1 MMQTLVAIA
10 IVVLLLVQTLAG
22 ATGVPVEEPLP
33 VGERVTRNVVCEKV
47 GRLPDYASTDCKTYY
62 VCTPNT
68 QGSLIAILSQ
78 CPSSSLFSL
87 EQLKCVPSA
96 DYSCPLTTI
105 EAEQTTT
112 TIPSTTTTMAT
123 TTKTPEPGF
132 ICPAAGRFANPQSFD
147 CGSYYLCTRNTDGSL
162 IAIVVTCPGTSI
174 FDPELAACVLA
185 PHFCAQ
191 ATVPTTETTIVTPGS
206 TVGDGFVCPDEGRYA
221 DLESS
226 DCSRYYMCLKSGG
239 AIVATPAVC
248 PLSTI
253 FSPIVRQCVD
263 KSTYACPSPTPAP
276 TTRPPFPTTTTPVV
290 IPTTTTPVAPVTTT
304 VVTPRPTIPI
314 IVPTTTTSRPV
325 ITTEV
330 TTLPTEAQTITVEVP
345 TTTTPAPVT
354 TTEVTPQ
361 PTIPIIVPTTT
372 TSKPITTTEVT
383 TPSTE
388 AQTITVEVPTT
399 TTPAPV
405 TTTEVTPQPTIP
417 IIVPTTAITTEVPT
431 TTEEEVTSTTS
442 VEVTTAEIDTT
453 PEATSASTT
462 EVTFPET
469 TTTDAGSTE
478 PTEQPTET
486 EPTSTTAATSETTVT
501 DTFESTTEFSEST
514 TEQTEEVTT
523 TDTPTITNVEQ
534 TTVSEPSTTSETTT
548 IEAESTTQEQSTSEE
563 LTTTD
568 IDISTSAELTT
579 TEPPTTISSTTTDAS
594 PDIFICPDE
603 GRYPDPKA
611 VACESYILCII
622 NTLGTLTPLTFECPP
637 TTIFSLIMKM
647 CVPATTY
654 NCGATPT
661 DPAPTVPTSTV
672 SSTTEP
678 GPIVTPRPFVC
689 PAPGRYTNPESIY
702 CKTYYLCLYN
712 AFGILDAV
720 ELSCPAGSIFAR
732 EVSRCEPDTEY
743 ECVTSPVFTT
753 TETSVSTET
762 TTTTEYPSSVT
773 TVPTTVTVTPSPST
787 TTAPFQ
793 CTESGRYANAET
805 TDCKTYK
812 YCISVEGGFAQYT
825 FTCPIG
831 ALFDADARVCSDTY
845 VCPSNTEPFVCTGPG
860 KFVNR
865 DRNDCKTYKYCI
877 AMVDGFTQHTFSCP
891 NGALF
896 DANTRL
902 CSPTYICPLL

>member
-345 TTTTPAPVT
+345 TTTTPAPET
-354 TTEVTPQ
+354 STEVTPR
-361 PTIPIIVPTTT
+361 
-372 TSKPITTTEVT
+372 
-383 TPSTE
+383 
-388 AQTITVEVPTT
+388 
-399 TTPAPV
+399 
-405 TTTEVTPQPTIP
+405 PTIP

>member
-372 TSKPITTTEVT
+372 TSKPITTTE
-383 TPSTE
+383 
-388 AQTITVEVPTT
+388 
-399 TTPAPV
+399 
-405 TTTEVTPQPTIP
+405 
-417 IIVPTTAITTEVPT
+417 
-431 TTEEEVTSTTS
+431 
-442 VEVTTAEIDTT
+442 
-453 PEATSASTT
+453 
-462 EVTFPET
+462 
-469 TTTDAGSTE
+469 
-478 PTEQPTET
+478 
-486 EPTSTTAATSETTVT
+486 
-501 DTFESTTEFSEST
+501 
-514 TEQTEEVTT
+514 
-523 TDTPTITNVEQ
+523 
-534 TTVSEPSTTSETTT
+534 
-548 IEAESTTQEQSTSEE
+548 
-563 LTTTD
+563 
-568 IDISTSAELTT
+568 
-579 TEPPTTISSTTTDAS
+579 
-594 PDIFICPDE
+594 
-603 GRYPDPKA
+603 A